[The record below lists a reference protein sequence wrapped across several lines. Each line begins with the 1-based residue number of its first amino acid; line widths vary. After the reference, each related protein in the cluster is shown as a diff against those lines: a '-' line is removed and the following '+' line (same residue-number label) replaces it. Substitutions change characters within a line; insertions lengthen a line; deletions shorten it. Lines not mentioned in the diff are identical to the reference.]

1 MSICDSSYM
10 QPRKGAYYNRFMKRE
25 TNTSDVLH
33 LIRYSSLLWIGYL
46 AVLAIINQS
55 LWDPRQVS
63 LNTLYYYYLLAVVAL
78 LCLGLTYWSWI
89 QEKLG
94 RAFLP
99 GIIAVI
105 TVLPM
110 LATWGII
117 QLFPHTPM
125 LDPQSSVTRLIPF
138 FLVSFLLVAW
148 QYKWPYMLL
157 IIFGITGLNLGV
169 IWSFL
174 SSGPSFF
181 QESGNASFFRGALT
195 VTLIQAVVFLA
206 VGFSISFL
214 LSRLRR
220 QQESLESANKQLT
233 HYASTLEHLAII
245 QERNRLA
252 REMHDT
258 LAHTLSGLSVQLET
272 IKAYWDVD
280 TTAARSL
287 LDKSLTSAHSGLE
300 ETRRALKAL
309 RASPLDDLG
318 LAGALS
324 ALARDMAARANLTL
338 DLSVAEKLPPLSPDI
353 EQAIYRVAQE
363 ALTNVINHG
372 QAKNILV
379 KLESSENKI
388 KLTIRDD
395 GIGFNAEK
403 NGKPGHFGLTGI
415 KERAKLVGGELNIL
429 SQPGNGTTIQLW
441 CKL

>member
-1 MSICDSSYM
+1 M
-10 QPRKGAYYNRFMKRE
+10 RKD
-25 TNTSDVLH
+25 TNTPDVLH
-33 LIRYSSLLWIGYL
+33 LIRYSAFLWLGYL

-78 LCLGLTYWSWI
+78 FCLGLTYWTWL

-94 RAFLP
+94 RVFLP
-99 GIIAVI
+99 VLIGII

-125 LDPQSSVTRLIPF
+125 LDPQGSVMRLIPF

-148 QYKWPYMLL
+148 QYKWPYMFL
-157 IIFGITGLNLGV
+157 IILGITGLNLGI
-169 IWSFL
+169 IWSFP
-174 SSGPSFF
+174 SPGPSP
-181 QESGNASFFRGALT
+181 FRGALT
-195 VTLIQAVVFLA
+195 ATLIQPVVFLA

-233 HYASTLEHLAII
+233 HYASTLEHLATS

-272 IKAYWDVD
+272 IKAYWEVD
-280 TTAARSL
+280 PAAARSL

-318 LAGALS
+318 LAGAVS
-324 ALARDMAARANLTL
+324 ALAADMAKRAGLNL
-338 DLSVAEKLPPLSPDI
+338 DLSIADKLPPLSPDI
-353 EQAIYRVAQE
+353 EQSIYRVAQE
-363 ALTNVINHG
+363 AMTNVVNHA
-372 QAKNILV
+372 QAKNLAV
-379 KLESSENKI
+379 RLELNEGKVM
-388 KLTIRDD
+388 LAVRDD
-395 GIGFNAEK
+395 GIGFNPEK
-403 NGKPGHFGLTGI
+403 NGKLSHFGLTGI
-415 KERAKLVGGELNIL
+415 RERAKLIGAELKI
-429 SQPGNGTTIQLW
+429 SSRPGSGTTIQLW
-441 CKL
+441 CCL

>member
-1 MSICDSSYM
+1 
-10 QPRKGAYYNRFMKRE
+10 MKRE

-33 LIRYSSLLWIGYL
+33 LIRYSALLWIGYL

-63 LNTLYYYYLLAVVAL
+63 LNTLYYYYLLGVVAL
-78 LCLGLTYWSWI
+78 LCLGLSYWSWV
-89 QEKLG
+89 QQRLG

-99 GIIAVI
+99 VIIGII

-117 QLFPHTPM
+117 QLFPRTPM

-138 FLVSFLLVAW
+138 FLVSFLLVSW
-148 QYKWPYMLL
+148 QYKWPYMFL
-157 IIFGITGLNLGV
+157 IILAITGLNLGI
-169 IWSFL
+169 IWSFP
-174 SSGPSFF
+174 SPGPSP
-181 QESGNASFFRGALT
+181 FRGGLT
-195 VTLIQAVVFLA
+195 VTLIQAVIFLA

-214 LSRLRR
+214 ISRLRR

-233 HYASTLEHLAII
+233 HYASTLEHLTTI

-272 IKAYWDVD
+272 IKAYWEVD
-280 TTAARSL
+280 PAAARSL
-287 LDKSLTSAHSGLE
+287 LDKSLNSAHSGLE

-318 LAGALS
+318 LAGAVS
-324 ALARDMAARANLTL
+324 ALAKDMAARANLTL
-338 DLSVAEKLPPLSPDI
+338 DLSVADKLPPLSPDI
-353 EQAIYRVAQE
+353 EQSLYRVAQE
-363 ALTNVINHG
+363 AITNVVNHAR
-372 QAKNILV
+372 AKNILV
-379 KLESSENKI
+379 KLELNEGKI
-388 KLTIRDD
+388 KLTVQDD
-395 GIGFNAEK
+395 GIGFNPDK
-403 NGKPGHFGLTGI
+403 NGKSGHFGLTGI
-415 KERAKLVGGELNIL
+415 KERAKLVGGELNIS

-441 CKL
+441 CNL